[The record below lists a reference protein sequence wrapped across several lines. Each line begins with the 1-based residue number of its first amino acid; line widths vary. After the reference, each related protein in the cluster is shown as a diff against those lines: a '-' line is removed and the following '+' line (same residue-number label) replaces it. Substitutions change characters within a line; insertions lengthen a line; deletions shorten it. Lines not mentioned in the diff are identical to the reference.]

1 MELSVITDE
10 ISEDIVH
17 ALDVCDEMG
26 VRAVELRSVAG
37 ANVAEHPPDSLEA
50 LSAEI
55 DRRGSRVSAIASSY
69 LKCGVGPEIR
79 GSGGELHDTP
89 ARARDEQSTVLAG
102 AIRAAQATGA
112 PMLRAFSFWREAD
125 PAAVRPEITKTL
137 RDASTSAGDAGLM
150 LGLENEHECN
160 VATSAEAAD
169 VLRELPSATVGLI
182 WDPANAAKLTPQAF
196 LEDPLG
202 GFSEVRG
209 WVIHVHVKDVN
220 EHGEWVP
227 LGEGLVDHVALL
239 RELDVARYERF
250 VSVETHYRV
259 DGSGERATRD
269 CIRTLRE
276 MAQEAGV
283 ELHPTE

>member
-1 MELSVITDE
+1 VEVSVITDE
-10 ISEDIVH
+10 ISQDIVH

-37 ANVAEHPPDSLEA
+37 ANVAEHPRESLEA
-50 LSAEI
+50 LAAEI
-55 DRRGSRVSAIASSY
+55 DRRGFRVSAIASSY
-69 LKCGVGPEIR
+69 LKCGIGPDGR
-79 GSGGELHDTP
+79 GSGELHNEPSRT
-89 ARARDEQSTVLAG
+89 RDEQTMVLAG

-125 PAAVRPEITKTL
+125 PAAVRPEIAETL
-137 RDASTSAGDAGLM
+137 RDASTSVGDAGLR

-160 VATSAEAAD
+160 VATGAEAAA
-169 VLRELPSATVGLI
+169 VLREVRSATVGLI
-182 WDPANAAKLTPQAF
+182 WDPANAAKLAPRAF
-196 LEDPLG
+196 LDDPLG
-202 GFSEVRG
+202 GYSTVRG
-209 WVIHVHVKDVN
+209 WVIHVHVKDVS
-220 EHGEWVP
+220 EQGEWVP

-239 RELDVARYERF
+239 RELEAARYEGF

-269 CIRTLRE
+269 SVRTLRE

-283 ELHPTE
+283 ALRPTV